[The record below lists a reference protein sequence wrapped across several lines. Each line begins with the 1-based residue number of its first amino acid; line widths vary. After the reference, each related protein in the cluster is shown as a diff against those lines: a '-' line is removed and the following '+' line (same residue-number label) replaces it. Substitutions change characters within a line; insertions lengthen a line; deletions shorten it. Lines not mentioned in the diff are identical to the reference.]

1 MDWPLAL
8 FNQATRAA
16 PVRQDAPIESIIYS
30 DGTTRRCLHVFD
42 MDGTLLPGTTASL
55 QIAQAHGG
63 EERLQRLYRKFRD
76 GLLDARQ
83 FAAALHRGWM
93 QLTDD
98 DVTRAF
104 EAAPKIRGIRRTVED
119 IHSQGDIAV
128 VVSMSPDFFVERW
141 LSYGFDRAIGSRF
154 PAVPFTE
161 PFDPA
166 GILTFDDKPKI
177 VEELRSRL
185 NISMSRVIAYGD
197 SQSDVP
203 MFRVAGVSVAVNG
216 DDHVRH
222 LATHAYDGDDI
233 FDAYQLARAA
243 PDSD

>member
-1 MDWPLAL
+1 M
-8 FNQATRAA
+8 
-16 PVRQDAPIESIIYS
+16 ESIAYS
-30 DGTTRRCLHVFD
+30 DETSGRCLHVFD

-55 QIAQAHGG
+55 QIAKAHGG
-63 EERLQRLYRKFRD
+63 DDWLQGLDRDFRA
-76 GLLDARQ
+76 GLLETRQ
-83 FAAALHRGWM
+83 FAAALHRAWM
-93 QLTDD
+93 QLSDD

-104 EAAPKIRGIRRTVED
+104 EAAPKIGGIRRTVED
-119 IHSQGDIAV
+119 IHAQGDVAV
-128 VVSMSPDFFVERW
+128 VVSMSPDFFVRRW

-185 NISMSRVIAYGD
+185 NISKSRVIAYGD
-197 SQSDVP
+197 SESDVP
-203 MFRVAGVSVAVNG
+203 MFRVAGVSIAING

-222 LATHAYDGDDI
+222 LATHAYNGHDI
-233 FDAYQLARAA
+233 FDAYQLARAT
-243 PDSD
+243 PHSD